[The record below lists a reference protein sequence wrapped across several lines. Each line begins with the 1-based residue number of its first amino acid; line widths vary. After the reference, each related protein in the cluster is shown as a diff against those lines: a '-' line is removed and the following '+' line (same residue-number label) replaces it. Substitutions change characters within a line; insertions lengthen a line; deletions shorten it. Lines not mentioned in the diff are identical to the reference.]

1 MNLASDP
8 LVGQLAIGLQKKK
21 ERGYTQEKRSGKD
34 PTMGRPRKEELR
46 ELKEEEW
53 KELKRVVKATSE
65 RLDVIK
71 RAKGLLAVAA
81 GATLTKAAQEAGLS
95 REAVAQ
101 MVVRFNQRGLAVL
114 EIAAGRGG
122 KPMYTSEQRAR
133 VLREVQ
139 REPDR
144 EKDQTATWSLLLL
157 RDALRKTDLPQIAAE
172 TIREVLHEAGY
183 SYQRTRTWCRTGYA
197 LRVRKSGTVTVYD
210 LETRG
215 AKKID

>member
-1 MNLASDP
+1 
-8 LVGQLAIGLQKKK
+8 
-21 ERGYTQEKRSGKD
+21 
-34 PTMGRPRKEELR
+34 MGRPRKEELR
-46 ELKEEEW
+46 ELKEEER

-114 EIAAGRGG
+114 EIAAGRGC

-183 SYQRTRTWCRTGYA
+183 RYQRTRTWCRTGYA

-210 LETRG
+210 LETPE
-215 AKKID
+215 KKD